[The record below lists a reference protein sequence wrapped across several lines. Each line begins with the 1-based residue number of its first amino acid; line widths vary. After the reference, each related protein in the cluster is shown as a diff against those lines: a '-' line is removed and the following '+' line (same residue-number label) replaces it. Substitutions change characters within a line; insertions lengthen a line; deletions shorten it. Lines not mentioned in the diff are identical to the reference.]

1 MFMPFESFK
10 SLLEAVRKDYA
21 WIEQMSDMLH
31 TDVLYER
38 LFSPAAIMNFLCQQ
52 FHDEENDWIGY
63 FAFELDWGKK
73 YTPGKVKDQDGNEIP
88 LATYEDLYVLLVNN
102 MRGE

>member
-1 MFMPFESFK
+1 MPFESFK

-63 FAFELDWGKK
+63 FAFELDWGEK